1 MRLIVVNLAPSI
13 ECIEVD
19 LINFRLLTT
28 VINQLICYQK
38 KEMDEL
44 ETKLVFHGIKVEAK

>member
-1 MRLIVVNLAPSI
+1 MHR
-13 ECIEVD
+13 EGD